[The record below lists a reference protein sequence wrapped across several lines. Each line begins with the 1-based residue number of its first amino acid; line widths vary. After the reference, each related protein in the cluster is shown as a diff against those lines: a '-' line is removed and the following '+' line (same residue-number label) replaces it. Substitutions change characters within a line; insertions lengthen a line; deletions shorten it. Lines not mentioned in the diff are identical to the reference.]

1 MFKDKDTIMSRITM
15 KQVLVIITYTIALVW
30 MILHIEQVLGAIGVV
45 IGLLKPFLYGIIMA
59 YLFNLPLK
67 YFLRKLPES
76 LGKARRIV
84 AAICAL
90 LVIIVVITF
99 LFSIVVPQV
108 IESVS
113 TLANALPGYLDDL
126 QKTIQQLIIEGKIPV
141 DVLKQ
146 IENYAN
152 EFEDAVLAVVKNG
165 LPHLISMASGFA
177 NGIANF
183 FMGIVIAAYLT
194 VSKKKLQRQLHE
206 FMFAFL
212 PEKTNAFLVK
222 VGRLTNETFAH
233 FVSGQLLEAIIIG
246 VLCYIGCL
254 ILHFPYA
261 PILSVIIGCTNF
273 IPIFGAILGVGLSA
287 LLVAFINPLQG
298 VFFVLFGIVLQQF
311 ESNLIY
317 PKVVGNT
324 VGLSGL
330 WVLFAITLGGGLFG
344 FKGMILGLPIF
355 SILYSLLR
363 EEMHRKADE
372 KREKQRKALEEKQRE
387 EALLEKTA

>member
-45 IGLLKPFLYGIIMA
+45 IGLIKPFLYGIIMA

-90 LVIIVVITF
+90 LVIIIVITF

-126 QKTIQQLIIEGKIPV
+126 QKTIQQLIIEGKIPI

-183 FMGIVIAAYLT
+183 FMGIVIAVYLT
-194 VSKKKLQRQLHE
+194 VSKKKLQHQLHE

-212 PEKTNAFLVK
+212 PEKTTAFLVK